1 MLGIRLFWHA
11 VQMVV
16 NNWQAALRIALFPVL
31 LSVMATI
38 VLNVVTGADLMSLW
52 AGYIGMDGMEG
63 PVMLASFASFIIYG
77 VICIW
82 ITVYWHRYIL
92 LEELPNSFVYW
103 ADWGTIWAYLLWAFL
118 LALMVA
124 IPLMIPGIILT
135 IALTMMFG
143 GYELATEVII
153 IVFLFVLTIITL
165 RVSIVLP
172 ALAIRR
178 KMSVREGWKAG
189 AGHMPAFALIAFIEI
204 LIGYATEVVPS
215 YLGAGVPLLGFL
227 LSTVLNISLLIVS
240 VSVLTT
246 IYGHFVEERPLG

>member
-63 PVMLASFASFIIYG
+63 PVLLASFASFIIYG

-118 LALMVA
+118 LALMVV
-124 IPLMIPGIILT
+124 IPLMILVVVFIVMLSGVAFAEIVIT
-135 IALTMMFG
+135 IVYG
-143 GYELATEVII
+143 V
-153 IVFLFVLTIITL
+153 VLTIILL
-165 RVSIVLP
+165 RISIVLP
-172 ALAIRR
+172 AVAIRR